1 MKNIRYFIISLAA
14 VATTSCTFLDTYPE
28 DFLTPDDFYETP
40 EELESALLGVYATLA
55 EGALYGNNMLGRMGL
70 SADIGYERYTFDE
83 SSVGYYDVST
93 ADSKILGYWRELYD
107 GIGRAN
113 VVLANID
120 RPADME
126 PEQRSLI
133 EAQARFLRAYYHFM
147 LTIRFG
153 DIPLILSVPEDGSK
167 EHVQIPQTPQRDV
180 YNYVISEMEAVAE
193 QLPDASSLSG
203 GESFQASLS
212 LALGLSD
219 VVQSSAGGVQLD
231 TMFIDEGF
239 GSLDPDALQQ
249 AIRMLSTLSGGG
261 KLIGIISHVE
271 ELKEA
276 IERKVVVTSSRA
288 GSSITLDL

>member
-1 MKNIRYFIISLAA
+1 MLAQLKDRKA
-14 VATTSCTFLDTYPE
+14 ALD
-28 DFLTPDDFYETP
+28 
-40 EELESALLGVYATLA
+40 A
-55 EGALYGNNMLGRMGL
+55 
-70 SADIGYERYTFDE
+70 
-83 SSVGYYDVST
+83 
-93 ADSKILGYWRELYD
+93 SK
-107 GIGRAN
+107 
-113 VVLANID
+113 
-120 RPADME
+120 M
-126 PEQRSLI
+126 
-133 EAQARFLRAYYHFM
+133 
-147 LTIRFG
+147 
-153 DIPLILSVPEDGSK
+153 
-167 EHVQIPQTPQRDV
+167 
-180 YNYVISEMEAVAE
+180 VAE
-193 QLPDASSLSG
+193 QAVSGAQETIKQAMARRQALEEQLSRTSTIDKDAEQASFDAANDKLSQLESERDAIISRLNTNKRIASSLGAIAQQSASIEERFGSIAQLADVACGNLSGVDRISFETYVQGIFFDRIIAAANKRLDLMSSGRYELLRRSDATNRKAQSGLDLDVFDNYTGKARDASSLSG

-276 IERKVVVTSSRA
+276 IDRKVVVTSSRA